1 MNRIEITDPSYSRG
15 ASLHTQAGV
24 RGSDASQCENRNRGD
39 PGEFPD
45 RCRPERRSR
54 ICFRYWFKNW
64 CEQDKICAAN
74 LPGIRNPMARDGNQE
89 ARSRKYFRQDGT
101 ITEMNALRAARDCY
115 VRTVVYDYFRRM
127 RIR

>member
-1 MNRIEITDPSYSRG
+1 
-15 ASLHTQAGV
+15 
-24 RGSDASQCENRNRGD
+24 
-39 PGEFPD
+39 
-45 RCRPERRSR
+45 
-54 ICFRYWFKNW
+54 
-64 CEQDKICAAN
+64 
-74 LPGIRNPMARDGNQE
+74 LPGIRNAMARDGNQE